1 MRHILHYHIHDVE
14 PYINWLY
21 FFHAWDIPQS
31 EREGLLKDAK
41 ALLCEMDGSCLTHAI
56 VGIYEAWSEGDDIVV
71 ADTVRLPMLRQ
82 QQGETC
88 LCLSDF

>member
-21 FFHAWDIPQS
+21 FFHAWDTPKS
-31 EREGLLKDAK
+31 ETEGLLKDAK

-88 LCLSDF
+88 LCLSD